1 MKNLKKP
8 LSVFKKAKARTATLL
23 LSTICSVQAH
33 AAGGSLPSADVPGG
47 ASSDYIATG
56 KNIVFGVAGV
66 VIAAIVLAAFVV
78 VSQNT
83 IAAYNNWRNGKSTFF
98 DLGLNVAVAIILIIA
113 VIWIMG
119 TAKDSFGLSF

>member
-1 MKNLKKP
+1 MNTLKKTI
-8 LSVFKKAKARTATLL
+8 SAVKKAKARSAALL

-47 ASSDYIATG
+47 ASSDYVSTS

-66 VIAAIVLAAFVV
+66 VIAVIVLSAFVV

-98 DLGLNVAVAIILIIA
+98 DFGLNVAVAIVLIIA
-113 VIWIMG
+113 THLANG
-119 TAKDSFGLSF
+119 YR

>member
-8 LSVFKKAKARTATLL
+8 LNVFKKAKARTATLL
-23 LSTICSVQAH
+23 LSTICSVQVH

-47 ASSDYIATG
+47 ASSDYVSTG
-56 KNIVFGVAGV
+56 KNIVFAVAGV
-66 VIAAIVLAAFVV
+66 LIATIVLAAFIV

-98 DLGLNVAVAIILIIA
+98 DLGLNIAAAIILIIS

-119 TAKDSFGLSF
+119 TAKDSFGLTF